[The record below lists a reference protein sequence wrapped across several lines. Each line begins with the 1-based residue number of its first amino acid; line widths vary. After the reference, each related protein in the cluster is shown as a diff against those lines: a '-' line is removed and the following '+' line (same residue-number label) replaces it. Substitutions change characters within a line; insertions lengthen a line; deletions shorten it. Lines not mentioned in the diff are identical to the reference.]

1 MNKAKIMLKNYTH
14 HNTESSLTKTIVFAD
29 LDDTLFRSYRKLT
42 SDFQNNGINTDIS
55 TLPVGAYNKKN
66 LPEKNSHLEPFRMKM
81 VDWIVGKADLFIP
94 TTMRTLQQFDRINFE
109 LFNFT
114 NLKYIITDNGKYIH
128 IINKTTGTV
137 GNSVTDRNTSQEDKN
152 KYELLSDW
160 ANMMNTGF
168 FDNPNN
174 PSLSD
179 TALFIKEQ
187 SKQNKMFHNDH
198 FTVFNTEQ
206 LITYKNDWESTLLH
220 SFFKNIQFNL
230 NENIVLNGY
239 IDGKVT
245 NNDIVPQEVHDY
257 MFELGFYVYQSYDR
271 IAFVPYYQRKEY
283 AVYYLMKMLNIN
295 SYHDLVIGL
304 GDNDIDVNFMNLC
317 SFAMIPQ
324 NSNLLK

>member
-42 SDFQNNGINTDIS
+42 SDFQNNGINADIS

-168 FDNPNN
+168 FNNPNN
-174 PSLSD
+174 PYLSE

-187 SKQNKMFHNDH
+187 SKQNKMFHNDY

-206 LITYKNDWESTLLH
+206 LITYKNDWENNLLH
-220 SFFKNIQFNL
+220 SFFKNIQFNS
-230 NENIVLNGY
+230 NENIMLNGY
-239 IDGKVT
+239 IDGKLT
-245 NNDIVPQEVHDY
+245 DNDIVPQEVHDY
-257 MFELGFYVYQSYDR
+257 MFELGFYIYQSYDR

-317 SFAMIPQ
+317 SFSMIPQ

>member
-1 MNKAKIMLKNYTH
+1 MFQNQTSYNSK
-14 HNTESSLTKTIVFAD
+14 SSLTKTIVFAD

-42 SDFQNNGINTDIS
+42 ADFQNNGINADIS
-55 TLPVGAYNKKN
+55 QLPIGAYNKKN

-81 VDWIVGKADLFIP
+81 VDWIVRKADLFIP

-109 LFNFT
+109 LFNLP

-128 IINKTTGTV
+128 IINQTTEHIV
-137 GNSVTDRNTSQEDKN
+137 AANASSQEDNN

-174 PSLSD
+174 PYLSD

-187 SKQNKMFHNDH
+187 SKQNKMFHNDY
-198 FTVFNTEQ
+198 FAVFNTEQ
-206 LITYKNDWESTLLH
+206 LITYKNDWETNLLH
-220 SFFKNIQFNL
+220 SFFKNIQFNPD
-230 NENIVLNGY
+230 ENIVLNGY

-245 NNDIVPQEVHDY
+245 NNDIIPQEVHDY
-257 MFELGFYVYQSYDR
+257 MFELGFYIYQSYDR

-317 SFAMIPQ
+317 SFSMIPQ
-324 NSNLLK
+324 NSNLLR

>member
-1 MNKAKIMLKNYTH
+1 MFTNQKTYNP
-14 HNTESSLTKTIVFAD
+14 NSSLTKTIIFAD

-42 SDFQNNGINTDIS
+42 ADFKNNGICDDILQ
-55 TLPVGAYNKKN
+55 LPIGAYNKKD
-66 LPEKNSHLEPFRMKM
+66 LPEKNSYLEPFRMKM

-109 LFNFT
+109 LFNFP

-128 IINKTTGTV
+128 IINQSIEHIAAANNV
-137 GNSVTDRNTSQEDKN
+137 GDSSHEDKN
-152 KYELLSDW
+152 KYELLLDW

-187 SKQNKMFHNDH
+187 SKQNKMFTNDC
-198 FTVFNTEQ
+198 FTVFNIEQ
-206 LITYKNDWESTLLH
+206 LITYKNDWETNLLH
-220 SFFKNIQFNL
+220 SFFKNIQFNQ

-239 IDGKVT
+239 IDGKLT
-245 NNDIVPQEVHDY
+245 IDDIVPQEIHDY
-257 MFELGFYVYQSYDR
+257 MFELGFYIYQSYDR

-283 AVYYLMKMLNIN
+283 AVYYLMKMLKIN
-295 SYHDLVIGL
+295 SYNDLVIGL
-304 GDNDIDVNFMNLC
+304 GDNKIDVDFMNLC

-324 NSNLLK
+324 NSNLLRLFI

>member
-1 MNKAKIMLKNYTH
+1 MQLEISKAKIMFKNQTSY
-14 HNTESSLTKTIVFAD
+14 NSESSLTKTIVFSD

-42 SDFQNNGINTDIS
+42 ADFQNNGINADIS
-55 TLPVGAYNKKN
+55 QLPIGAYNKKS

-81 VDWIVGKADLFIP
+81 VDWIVKKADLFIP

-109 LFNFT
+109 LFNFP
-114 NLKYIITDNGKYIH
+114 NLKYIITDNGKYIN
-128 IINKTTGTV
+128 IINQTAGTV
-137 GNSVTDRNTSQEDKN
+137 GDTSQEDKN
-152 KYELLSDW
+152 KYELLLDW

-168 FDNPNN
+168 FHNPNN
-174 PSLSD
+174 PYLSD

-187 SKQNKMFHNDH
+187 SKQNKMFHNDY

-206 LITYKNDWESTLLH
+206 LITYKNDWETNLLH
-220 SFFKNIQFNL
+220 SFFKNIQFNPD
-230 NENIVLNGY
+230 ENIVLNGY

-245 NNDIVPQEVHDY
+245 NNDIIPQEVHDY
-257 MFELGFYVYQSYDR
+257 MFELGFYIYQSYER

-317 SFAMIPQ
+317 SFSMIPQ
-324 NSNLLK
+324 NSNLLR

>member
-1 MNKAKIMLKNYTH
+1 MSKANSMLKNYTH
-14 HNTESSLTKTIVFAD
+14 PNTESSLTKTIVFAD

-42 SDFQNNGINTDIS
+42 ADFQNNGINADIS

-109 LFNFT
+109 LFNFP

-128 IINKTTGTV
+128 IINKTIGTV
-137 GNSVTDRNTSQEDKN
+137 GNSVTDRNTSQEDNN

-174 PSLSD
+174 PYLSE

-187 SKQNKMFHNDH
+187 SKQNKMFTNNC

-206 LITYKNDWESTLLH
+206 LIAYKNAWENNLLH
-220 SFFKNIQFNL
+220 GFFKNIQFNPD
-230 NENIVLNGY
+230 ENIVLNGY
-239 IDGKVT
+239 IDGKLT
-245 NNDIVPQEVHDY
+245 NNDITPQEVHDY
-257 MFELGFYVYQSYDR
+257 MFELGFYIYQSYDR

-304 GDNDIDVNFMNLC
+304 GDNKIDVNFMNLC

>member
-94 TTMRTLQQFDRINFE
+94 TTMRTLQQFDRINFK

-152 KYELLSDW
+152 KYEMLSDW

-168 FDNPNN
+168 FNNPNN
-174 PSLSD
+174 PYLSK

-187 SKQNKMFHNDH
+187 SKQNKMFTNNC

-206 LITYKNDWESTLLH
+206 LIAYKNDWESTLLH
-220 SFFKNIQFNL
+220 GFFKNIQFNPD
-230 NENIVLNGY
+230 ENIVLNGY

-245 NNDIVPQEVHDY
+245 NNDIIPQEVHDY
-257 MFELGFYVYQSYDR
+257 MFELGFYIYQSYDR

-295 SYHDLVIGL
+295 SYYDLVIGL

-317 SFAMIPQ
+317 SFAIIPQ
-324 NSNLLK
+324 NSNLLR

>member
-1 MNKAKIMLKNYTH
+1 MFKNQKPH
-14 HNTESSLTKTIVFAD
+14 HTESSLTKTIVFAD

-42 SDFQNNGINTDIS
+42 ADFQNNGINADIS
-55 TLPVGAYNKKN
+55 QLPIGAYNKKN

-109 LFNFT
+109 LFNFP

-128 IINKTTGTV
+128 IINKTAGHVATTNEV
-137 GNSVTDRNTSQEDKN
+137 SKIVTEHNTSQKTKN
-152 KYELLSDW
+152 KYELLLDW

-168 FDNPNN
+168 FNNPNN
-174 PSLSD
+174 PYLSE

-187 SKQNKMFHNDH
+187 SKQNKMFHNDY

-206 LITYKNDWESTLLH
+206 LITYKNDWENNLLH
-220 SFFKNIQFNL
+220 SFFKNIQFNPD
-230 NENIVLNGY
+230 ENIVLNGY
-239 IDGKVT
+239 IDGKLT
-245 NNDIVPQEVHDY
+245 GNDIVPQEVHDY
-257 MFELGFYVYQSYDR
+257 MFELGFYIYQSYDR

-317 SFAMIPQ
+317 SFSMIPQ

>member
-1 MNKAKIMLKNYTH
+1 MFKNYTH
-14 HNTESSLTKTIVFAD
+14 HNTESNLTKTIVFAD

-42 SDFQNNGINTDIS
+42 ADFQNNGINTDIS
-55 TLPVGAYNKKN
+55 QLPIGAYNKKN

-109 LFNFT
+109 LFNFP

-137 GNSVTDRNTSQEDKN
+137 GNSVTNRNTSQEDNN

-168 FDNPNN
+168 FNNPNN
-174 PSLSD
+174 PYLSD
-179 TALFIKEQ
+179 TALFIKKQ
-187 SKQNKMFHNDH
+187 SKQNKMFTNNC

-206 LITYKNDWESTLLH
+206 LIAYKNDWENNLLH
-220 SFFKNIQFNL
+220 SFFKNIQFNPD
-230 NENIVLNGY
+230 ENIVLNGY

-245 NNDIVPQEVHDY
+245 NNDIIPQEVHDY
-257 MFELGFYVYQSYDR
+257 MFELGFYIYQSYDR

-317 SFAMIPQ
+317 SFAIIPQ
-324 NSNLLK
+324 NSNLLR

>member
-1 MNKAKIMLKNYTH
+1 
-14 HNTESSLTKTIVFAD
+14 
-29 LDDTLFRSYRKLT
+29 
-42 SDFQNNGINTDIS
+42 
-55 TLPVGAYNKKN
+55 
-66 LPEKNSHLEPFRMKM
+66 
-81 VDWIVGKADLFIP
+81 
-94 TTMRTLQQFDRINFE
+94 
-109 LFNFT
+109 
-114 NLKYIITDNGKYIH
+114 
-128 IINKTTGTV
+128 
-137 GNSVTDRNTSQEDKN
+137 
-152 KYELLSDW
+152 
-160 ANMMNTGF
+160 MNTGF
-168 FDNPNN
+168 FNNPNN

-220 SFFKNIQFNL
+220 SFFKNIQFNP
-230 NENIVLNGY
+230 NENIMLNGY
-239 IDGKVT
+239 IDGKLT
-245 NNDIVPQEVHDY
+245 DNDIVPQEVHDY
-257 MFELGFYVYQSYDR
+257 MFELGFYIYQSYDR

-283 AVYYLMKMLNIN
+283 AVYYLMKMLNIS

>member
-1 MNKAKIMLKNYTH
+1 MFKNQTSYNLK
-14 HNTESSLTKTIVFAD
+14 SSLTKTIVFAD

-42 SDFQNNGINTDIS
+42 ADFKNNGINTDIS
-55 TLPVGAYNKKN
+55 QLPIGAYNKKN

-109 LFNFT
+109 LFNFP

-137 GNSVTDRNTSQEDKN
+137 GNSVTNRNTSQEDKN

-168 FDNPNN
+168 FNNPNN

-198 FTVFNTEQ
+198 FTVFNTDQ